1 MNETEQKAA
10 FAAFLL
16 RAPNE
21 PFEAALKLFPSERE
35 RGAACYAA
43 LNWPAD
49 SEVIAEIQRL
59 KDSGVST
66 TGPNKDELIA
76 TLWGVVNDL
85 RENGKDRIAAAR
97 LISEMNGY
105 IKKDGEDSVKKIIPK
120 MPVYKVTSS

>member
-35 RGAACYAA
+35 RGMACYAA
-43 LNWPAD
+43 LNWPND
-49 SEVIAEIQRL
+49 DEVIAEIKQLRE
-59 KDSGVST
+59 SGVT
-66 TGPNKDELIA
+66 ATGPNKDELIA
-76 TLWGVVNDL
+76 TLWEVVNDL

-105 IKKDGEDSVKKIIPK
+105 IKKDGEDSIKKTMPK